1 MKTRHYTEHNFL
13 DGPEKR
19 NHLDGSLASAFIEPK
34 WQQSGSHCPTEK
46 TDEDKQVINKRS
58 L

>member
-1 MKTRHYTEHNFL
+1 MTQTYNHRSTALTDLHPSPVMMKTRHYTEEKFL

-34 WQQSGSHCPTEK
+34 
-46 TDEDKQVINKRS
+46 
-58 L
+58 